1 MSAAIERYQFGGW
14 NDPRTIYNSEV
25 WTHRRPYGAEFKH
38 KNKWGSPLMPKVK
51 VDNHE
56 YKTEAKDMP
65 IEACVSMWV
74 IKYGDGQIPA
84 VETVEQDT
92 LMWEIGNRLWWAN
105 RLQHNKPEDTYEII
119 D

>member
-1 MSAAIERYQFGGW
+1 MVERYATGW
-14 NDPRTIYNSEV
+14 TDPRAVYGNPLDEV
-25 WTHRRPYGAEFKH
+25 RKYGWKYI
-38 KNKWGSPLMPKVK
+38 NKRGLFGMGNKK
-51 VDNHE
+51 VDAHE
-56 YKTEAKDMP
+56 YETEAKDMP

-74 IKYGDGQIPA
+74 IKYGDGQVPA
-84 VETVEQDT
+84 IETTEQGK